1 MKKKTLALLLAL
13 SFALSTTACSKE
25 TSETAVAK
33 DAFAEDTED
42 EKEEETKTEEVETE
56 DVETE
61 EESTVEAETE
71 EETKEAA
78 KKSSVNTPSEL
89 SDDLYSFQVSI
100 DGTVYQF
107 PMWYSDFK
115 SLGWTYD
122 GDNTQTLSSN
132 QYSVVETWEKDGVS
146 VYTQLANL
154 SMNTVPF
161 SECMV
166 TGITMDQY
174 DLKDCDW
181 EIILPGG
188 IQYGVSNADDIK
200 AAYGNPSRDYDGDLY
215 YSMTYEYDSYQD
227 IEFYVY
233 KETNTLG
240 KIDIR
245 NMTELEGADNSVDA
259 TVPDVVKN
267 YKAPSSLGDDY
278 YGTSVEVDGKL
289 YTLPCPVSELV
300 ENGFTINEA
309 NSDMEVGSNNY
320 GWIEL
325 RYNNQTYNTI
335 IENYADYATV
345 AENCFVTKFE
355 SGKYD
360 DMFEITLPG
369 NISKGSSE
377 ADVLKAIE
385 DFNYEKEL
393 SETSSYSYTYYTIYH
408 PDKSSYDTCYTIQV
422 EDGVVVGLEAKND
435 ENPNEE

>member
-1 MKKKTLALLLAL
+1 MKRKTLALLLAL

-78 KKSSVNTPSEL
+78 KKSSANTPSEL

-107 PMWYSDFK
+107 PMWYSDFE

-325 RYNNQTYNTI
+325 RYNNQTYSTI

>member
-1 MKKKTLALLLAL
+1 MKRKTLALLLAL

-42 EKEEETKTEEVETE
+42 EKEEETKTE

-78 KKSSVNTPSEL
+78 KKSSANTPSEL

-107 PMWYSDFK
+107 PMWYSDFE

-325 RYNNQTYNTI
+325 RYNNQTYSTI

>member
-1 MKKKTLALLLAL
+1 MKRKTLALLLAL
-13 SFALSTTACSKE
+13 SFALSMTACSKE

-78 KKSSVNTPSEL
+78 KKSSANTPSEL

-107 PMWYSDFK
+107 PMWYSDFE

-325 RYNNQTYNTI
+325 RYNNQTYSTI

>member
-1 MKKKTLALLLAL
+1 MKRKTLALLLAL
-13 SFALSTTACSKE
+13 SFALSMTACSKE
-25 TSETAVAK
+25 TNESAVAK

-78 KKSSVNTPSEL
+78 KKSSANTPSEL

-107 PMWYSDFK
+107 PMWYSDFE

-325 RYNNQTYNTI
+325 RYNNQTYSTI

-355 SGKYD
+355 SGKND

>member
-1 MKKKTLALLLAL
+1 
-13 SFALSTTACSKE
+13 
-25 TSETAVAK
+25 
-33 DAFAEDTED
+33 
-42 EKEEETKTEEVETE
+42 
-56 DVETE
+56 
-61 EESTVEAETE
+61 
-71 EETKEAA
+71 
-78 KKSSVNTPSEL
+78 
-89 SDDLYSFQVSI
+89 
-100 DGTVYQF
+100 
-107 PMWYSDFK
+107 
-115 SLGWTYD
+115 
-122 GDNTQTLSSN
+122 
-132 QYSVVETWEKDGVS
+132 
-146 VYTQLANL
+146 
-154 SMNTVPF
+154 MNTVPF

-325 RYNNQTYNTI
+325 RYNNQTYSTI